1 MIAAGDGPWYVPD
14 VRTLRLHSRPVSA
27 GPAAGW
33 AAASATA
40 SEQSA
45 NALTSSL
52 QELVLA
58 AAMRNAAASGAFLGS
73 LGEVLLVDALAA
85 ASKGPLR
92 GIAATAGLRRS
103 LERAFQAAASL
114 DLKPAAFAAVARRI
128 GKGETASARSSEKLT
143 EVAHLYRQ
151 YREHLGARRL
161 DTALL
166 WHKGLLALA
175 ELPVLAGVAE
185 LELHGLHRVATWDAV
200 PTPHALMAAL
210 DELGRSRRVRVVLP
224 QVEDRPLLVQA
235 LAPIYDALFRKHE
248 LNIDE
253 LRVPLG
259 PYAVGDSP
267 WARFL
272 RGLFLKTGTQ
282 ALVAPGELGESQLSC
297 SALPSPRAEAQ
308 LVARRIRDL
317 LDAGSPPGTLAVIAP
332 SPERRQRLIEALL
345 RYKVP
350 VYAPPAVGLLGEAR
364 QSVLPPPLQAL
375 LGLLD
380 TLAQGLPREGLI
392 KAMTSRYLRFPGP
405 LQSRPWQVARAL
417 REAGIRELRAPE
429 VEAVQNDLW
438 TPGTPAAPGAPPAGS
453 DYRQRLE
460 QWLRQQAAQL
470 RQKRAAAPQPA
481 PVAPLAAAALP
492 EPLLAVSRQ
501 IDAVIRE
508 LATLPDTASVAEH
521 CAALRR
527 LADRLQLGPA
537 ALREPDSL
545 PLMGGDEGESGDEAP
560 EAEAAEAAEL
570 LASEC
575 LAQARDLAAVAAL
588 HKALDELP
596 RLGRRLGL
604 TAQLLPRTRFAALLR
619 AALLRLLPPAGP
631 LGTAGAG
638 VFVGELAQVGGQS
651 FAHLFITGLLDGEL
665 PPRQPEDAVLDDD
678 DRRALNRLCDAP
690 IWPLAQQE
698 GERAP
703 LLFAEALAHSQ
714 AAHLSWPTADEEGR
728 PLLRSSL
735 VDAVLQAAALP
746 WAQRWRVPLLPW
758 PDQARHRS
766 ELWARATLETRRA
779 ESLRAAAADALIAD
793 AAPAERFGPD
803 APRVR
808 LCSPALL
815 GALAEHDRARAAR
828 LRARIDMEQLR
839 TRWFAG
845 VASGLAPLSLDAL
858 AGPFV
863 GRLARPDGVQ
873 SLQPRLPGGKEHP
886 LSASALEDY
895 AKCPFRFFVRRVLKA
910 APLTESGEDLDP
922 LASGRLHHAVL
933 ERFFLGRRDA
943 GRLPLRGDADDR
955 AAMEQA
961 IDDELRRFCVEE
973 RTGHPQLLQVRVRR
987 LRADL
992 QRLLQREASTPPDPD
1007 CVPARFEHRFGPL
1020 AIRSA
1025 DEHPDDGEGKSG
1037 MALHIEGIIDRVD
1050 LGPGRAV
1057 VLDYKAGRLVRYEEL
1072 LRSQLLSTSFQL
1084 PLYAAALTVD
1094 ESLRQDGRPLT
1105 EVAARYYSLRQGRVS
1120 RALHDPEMISLDAAV
1135 RKRAPEHNVAEV
1147 AYRLWRRLR
1156 AGDFRVAPRTC
1167 EGCGLEATCRIPVA
1181 PTAAVESGDEAAAG
1195 SADSGAQRTP
1205 PPSAASPTPDWQP

>member
-1 MIAAGDGPWYVPD
+1 
-14 VRTLRLHSRPVSA
+14 
-27 GPAAGW
+27 
-33 AAASATA
+33 
-40 SEQSA
+40 
-45 NALTSSL
+45 
-52 QELVLA
+52 
-58 AAMRNAAASGAFLGS
+58 MRNAAAGGAFLGS

-85 ASKGPLR
+85 DSQGPLR

-103 LERAFQAAASL
+103 LERAFQAAACV
-114 DLKPAAFAAVARRI
+114 DLKPAAFAALARRR

-143 EVAHLYRQ
+143 EVAHLYRR

-166 WHKGLLALA
+166 WHKGLRGLS
-175 ELPVLAGVAE
+175 ELPLLAGVAE
-185 LELHGLHRVATWDAV
+185 IELHGLHRVAAWDAV

-210 DELGRSRRVRVVLP
+210 DELGQSRRVRVVLP

-253 LRVPLG
+253 LRAPLG

-267 WARFL
+267 WARFV
-272 RGLFLKTGTQ
+272 RGLFLKTGAP

-308 LVARRIRDL
+308 HLARRIRDL
-317 LDAGSPPGTLAVIAP
+317 LDAGSPPGALAVIAAN
-332 SPERRQRLIEALL
+332 PERRQRLIAALL
-345 RYKVP
+345 RYQVP
-350 VYAPPAVGLLGEAR
+350 VYAPPPVGLLGEAR
-364 QSVLPPPLQAL
+364 QTVLPPPLQAL

-392 KAMTSRYLRFPGP
+392 KALTSRYLRFPGP

-417 REAGIRELRAPE
+417 REAGVRELRSPE
-429 VEAVQNDLW
+429 AAAAQNELW
-438 TPGTPAAPGAPPAGS
+438 MPAMSAAPAVSPAGS

-460 QWLRQQAAQL
+460 QWLRQQAAQQ
-470 RQKRAAAPQPA
+470 RPKRAAAPQPEPA
-481 PVAPLAAAALP
+481 TPIAAAPLP

-501 IDAVIRE
+501 VDAVIRE
-508 LATLPDTASVAEH
+508 LATLPDTAALSEH

-537 ALREPDSL
+537 ALRPPDAQQI
-545 PLMGGDEGESGDEAP
+545 MAGDDGESGDEAP

-596 RLGRRLGL
+596 RLGRRLGMA
-604 TAQLLPRTRFAALLR
+604 AQLLPRTRFAALLR

-638 VFVGELAQVGGQS
+638 VFVGELAQLGGQS
-651 FAHLFITGLLDGEL
+651 FAHLFIAGLLDGEL
-665 PPRQPEDAVLDDD
+665 PLRQPEDAVLDDD
-678 DRRALNRLCDAP
+678 ERRALHRLCDAP
-690 IWPLAQQE
+690 IWPLAQQD

-703 LLFAEALAHSQ
+703 LLLAEALAHSQ

-735 VDAVLQAAALP
+735 VDAVLQAAARS
-746 WAQRWRVPLLPW
+746 WAERWRVPLLPW

-766 ELWARATLETRRA
+766 ELWARATLATRRA
-779 ESLRAAAADALIAD
+779 DALRPPAADTLIAD
-793 AAPAERFGPD
+793 AAPAERFGPE

-828 LRARIDMEQLR
+828 LRARIDIEQLR
-839 TRWFAG
+839 SRWFAG

-933 ERFFLGRRDA
+933 ERFFIDRRAA

-961 IDDELRRFCVEE
+961 IDDELRRFCGEE
-973 RTGHPQLLQVRVRR
+973 RTGHPQLLKVRVRR

-1025 DEHPDDGEGKSG
+1025 DEHPDEGEGKSG

-1094 ESLRQDGRPLT
+1094 DSLRQGGRPLT

-1120 RALHDPEMISLDAAV
+1120 RALHDPEMISLDPEV

-1181 PTAAVESGDEAAAG
+1181 PTAALESGDEALAG
-1195 SADSGAQRTP
+1195 SADSSAQRTP